1 MQDEPLQPQKLQKR
15 RRPLGQPRDQRP
27 QPKRGNEMTSSL
39 AAVFWFMVMI
49 LKGLEVGRFE
59 GSLLASTYDD
69 ALSQIN
75 EKHHRL

>member
-1 MQDEPLQPQKLQKR
+1 
-15 RRPLGQPRDQRP
+15 
-27 QPKRGNEMTSSL
+27 
-39 AAVFWFMVMI
+39 MVMI